1 MVFDFSIRSLI
12 DVLWIQWRREKRL
25 FRIDYTIQGAARRSL
40 NLENAAN
47 LLLGTGIEFQ
57 ADYWFRSFEYCC
69 GSLNIAI
76 MELYYNSE
84 DIYIYV
90 FQIGK
95 IILIYDNIGRFI
107 KFEYHL
113 NLFSCYK
120 DILLIVFFFQLNSQI
135 FGIKRLK
142 PRINVRESIRDV
154 RVR

>member
-1 MVFDFSIRSLI
+1 MMKV
-12 DVLWIQWRREKRL
+12 
-25 FRIDYTIQGAARRSL
+25 
-40 NLENAAN
+40 
-47 LLLGTGIEFQ
+47 
-57 ADYWFRSFEYCC
+57 
-69 GSLNIAI
+69 
-76 MELYYNSE
+76 
-84 DIYIYV
+84 YIYV

-120 DILLIVFFFQLNSQI
+120 DILLIVLFFQLNSQI